1 MHVRVVRPDLLRPEE
16 LDSYLA
22 RGWFRIGQAMM
33 TCRVVLFDGAL
44 RPSIWTRVPLE
55 GGFRPGK
62 SARRLLSGIEQRF
75 RVEVGDLVLDDEHEA
90 LYQRYRA
97 HARGERSPTLVDFL
111 YGDSDRDVFPTREIS
126 LWDGDT
132 LVAFSWFDQGLTSL
146 QSLIG
151 VYDPRYR
158 RDSLGLATMLLEAR
172 QAADQGLLFHYP
184 GYVLPG
190 DPAMDYKLR
199 LGRVEILDP
208 WQRRWRPLAD
218 LPQVPLPTDRLQ
230 QALERARTA
239 LASSGV
245 AAELRRYP
253 WFEAPAWQPD
263 LTACVGE
270 PLLLECNP
278 DRPGA
283 TFLAVSH
290 DLDRDQFV
298 LQRCLRA
305 RAVTRGRSEVDTP
318 IELWL
323 VAERLSS
330 HATLDDLAREVVR
343 RSADRAGLRAATGTK
358 G

>member
-1 MHVRVVRPDLLRPEE
+1 V
-16 LDSYLA
+16 
-22 RGWFRIGQAMM
+22 
-33 TCRVVLFDGAL
+33 
-44 RPSIWTRVPLE
+44 
-55 GGFRPGK
+55 
-62 SARRLLSGIEQRF
+62 
-75 RVEVGDLVLDDEHEA
+75 DDEREQ

-97 HARGERSPTLVDFL
+97 QARGERSPTLVDFL
-111 YGDSDRDVFPTREIS
+111 YGDSDRDVFPTRELSI
-126 LWDGDT
+126 WDGSR
-132 LVAFSWFDQGLTSL
+132 LVAYSWFDQGKCSI

-151 VYDPRYR
+151 VFDPEHRK
-158 RDSLGLATMLLEAR
+158 DSLGLATLLLEAR
-172 QAADQGLLFHYP
+172 FAGEAGLSYHYP

-199 LGRVEILDP
+199 LGSVEILDP
-208 WQRRWRPLAD
+208 WERRWRPVAE

-230 QALERARTA
+230 RSLDQAAEA
-239 LASSGV
+239 LAAVGV
-245 AAELRRYP
+245 PSELRRYP

-270 PLLLECNP
+270 PLLLECYP
-278 DRPGA
+278 ERPGA

-323 VAERLSS
+323 VAERLSTHS
-330 HATLDDLAREVVR
+330 ALDDLAREVVR
-343 RSADRAGLRAATGTK
+343 RSSDRVGLRAATGSK